1 MRNSVRENISEHS
14 LEVAMLAHG
23 LAIIA
28 NEKCGQ
34 ELDPNEEI
42 DLIALPLDPVIGEM
56 GTGISDNALMTAA
69 AALVMKEERKRG
81 GKLL

>member
-1 MRNSVRENISEHS
+1 MLGNLSPNNAFMSNRQYFFLAEE
-14 LEVAMLAHG
+14 LEKVS
-23 LAIIA
+23 
-28 NEKCGQ
+28 GQ

-42 DLIALPLDPVIGEM
+42 DLIALPLDDVIGEM

>member
-1 MRNSVRENISEHS
+1 MSNRQYFFLAEE
-14 LEVAMLAHG
+14 LEKVS
-23 LAIIA
+23 
-28 NEKCGQ
+28 GQ

-42 DLIALPLDPVIGEM
+42 DVIALPLDEVIDGM

>member
-1 MRNSVRENISEHS
+1 MLGNLSPNNAFMSNRQYFFLAEE
-14 LEVAMLAHG
+14 LEKVS
-23 LAIIA
+23 
-28 NEKCGQ
+28 GQ

-42 DLIALPLDPVIGEM
+42 DLIALPLDEVIEGM